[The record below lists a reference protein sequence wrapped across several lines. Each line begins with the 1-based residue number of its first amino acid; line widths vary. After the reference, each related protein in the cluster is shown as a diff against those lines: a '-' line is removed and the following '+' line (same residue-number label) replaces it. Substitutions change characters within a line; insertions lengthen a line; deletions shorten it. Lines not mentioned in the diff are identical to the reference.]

1 MQEEPLQPPKNDSGN
16 RRPSIAV
23 HAVRTSSGGQRMLRY
38 GKKQA
43 IRLKCTECLGWET
56 HPNDCT
62 GVLCPLYPFRGKT
75 LASR

>member
-1 MQEEPLQPPKNDSGN
+1 MLEDPLQPPKNGCKP

-75 LASR
+75 LASK